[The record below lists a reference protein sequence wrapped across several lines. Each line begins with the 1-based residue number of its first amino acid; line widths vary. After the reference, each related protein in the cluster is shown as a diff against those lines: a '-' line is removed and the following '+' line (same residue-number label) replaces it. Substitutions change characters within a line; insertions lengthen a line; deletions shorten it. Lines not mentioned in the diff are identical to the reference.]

1 MEKSD
6 INSKGMNS
14 PSPKVSSSAFRGRRL
29 ALISGLLSLVA
40 IAWIVIMQDTLTHQP
55 KRGEDNKCN
64 ASKIVVLRGKS
75 GEERDSSSE
84 HMLASD
90 EEAALLGKGA
100 PLLPFKSGSAAAPIC
115 HLDPSPD
122 APVPVIL
129 LSLGRS
135 GSGSTWDAMGTLTG
149 EATQSE
155 EYTGGGSGKS
165 ENSS

>member
-1 MEKSD
+1 MEKS
-6 INSKGMNS
+6 NAN
-14 PSPKVSSSAFRGRRL
+14 VLSSAFRGRRL
-29 ALISGLLSLVA
+29 ALISGCSLLSLVA

-55 KRGEDNKCN
+55 KRGEDKRN

-75 GEERDSSSE
+75 GEERESSSE

-90 EEAALLGKGA
+90 EEAALLGKEV
-100 PLLPFKSGSAAAPIC
+100 PLLPFECGSDAAPIC

-122 APVPVIL
+122 AAVPVIL

-135 GSGSTWDAMGTLTG
+135 GSGSTWDTMGTLTG